1 MNLGQHIILGSFQD
15 PMSSDHFETFRVGTP
30 IPTNHPPSLK
40 NAPKIEPNTAQDGW
54 HKKDSKR
61 KKKRAQKDM
70 KEIVQKTLNQGRPT
84 MVNHSKG
91 SDPNLWNPSQI
102 ADL

>member
-1 MNLGQHIILGSFQD
+1 MILGSFSD
-15 PMSSDHFETFRVGTP
+15 PMSSDHFETFQAPAP
-30 IPTNHPPSLK
+30 IPTNHPPSLSNPK
-40 NAPKIEPNTAQDGW
+40 KIEPDTAQQGW

-61 KKKRAQKDM
+61 RKKRAKRDM
-70 KEIVQKTLNQGRPT
+70 VEIIQKTLNQGRPT

-102 ADL
+102 ADI

>member
-1 MNLGQHIILGSFQD
+1 MNLNQRIILGGYD
-15 PMSSDHFETFRVGTP
+15 PWASDHAETFQVGTP
-30 IPTNHPPSLK
+30 IPTAYPPSLS
-40 NAPKIEPNTAQDGW
+40 NPKKVEPDTMQEGW
-54 HKKDSKR
+54 QKKSSKR
-61 KKKRAQKDM
+61 KKKRARRDM